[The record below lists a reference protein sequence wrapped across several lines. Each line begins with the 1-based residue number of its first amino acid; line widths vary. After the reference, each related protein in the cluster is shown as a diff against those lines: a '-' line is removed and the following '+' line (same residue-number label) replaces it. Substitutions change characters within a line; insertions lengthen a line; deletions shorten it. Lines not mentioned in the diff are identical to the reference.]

1 MNMAKRPGA
10 AVASFLQ
17 KMTVGRTLVALAV
30 VYSLCTPIIISDML
44 AMYGLLGQ
52 NVRAIETPPLAKLG
66 GTIVWFAPLVGAI
79 VGWAASR
86 LHRSPLVGV
95 AALILAIGAWFTV
108 HAVGVKLIRQGYAT
122 APGSIP
128 LRTYPRP
135 ASSPGAQAPAEG
147 GR

>member
-1 MNMAKRPGA
+1 M
-10 AVASFLQ
+10 VTSFLQ

-52 NVRAIETPPLAKLG
+52 DVRAIETPPLAKLG
-66 GTIVWFAPLVGAI
+66 GTVVWFAPLVGAI
-79 VGWAASR
+79 VGWAATR
-86 LHRSPLVGV
+86 LHRSGLVGL
-95 AALILAIGAWFTV
+95 AALVLAVGAWFAV
-108 HAVGVKLIRQGYAT
+108 HAIGVKLIRQGYAT
-122 APGSIP
+122 APRSIP

-135 ASSPGAQAPAEG
+135 ASTPGSPATQP